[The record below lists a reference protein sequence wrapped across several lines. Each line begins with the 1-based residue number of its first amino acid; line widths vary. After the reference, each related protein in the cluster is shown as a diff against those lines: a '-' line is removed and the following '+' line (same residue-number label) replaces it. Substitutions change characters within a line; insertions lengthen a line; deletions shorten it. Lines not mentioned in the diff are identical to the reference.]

1 MFLQTSI
8 PVLTALI
15 DCELHQI
22 PLNLA
27 AVAAIFDEITEMD
40 QLSPEQKAEF
50 LERKICF
57 LEDFSTDVR
66 Q

>member
-1 MFLQTSI
+1 M
-8 PVLTALI
+8 TALI

-22 PLNLA
+22 PLNLP
-27 AVAAIFDEITEMD
+27 AVVALFDEITEME
-40 QLSPEQKAEF
+40 QLNPDQKAQF

-66 Q
+66 E